1 MDDVPMRSFSQAA
14 LALLV
19 LVIAGSAARAA
30 EPVDFQREIQPIL
43 ERACVQC
50 HGPEKQ
56 KGKLRLDS
64 GEALRKGGE
73 NGPPITPGKPEESD
87 FYRRV
92 TLDAGHE
99 DVMPPKG
106 KAEHLSAA
114 ETEVLKRWITEGAAW
129 PKGVV
134 AVAVKAAGAMSVGPA
149 PAAAELAAR
158 TEMAKHGVR
167 VRPLA
172 GGLNWV
178 RVSFRGIVTD
188 LPEDVWPKLA
198 LLTNAV
204 ELDLGGVKVT
214 DEQLANVA
222 ALSNLTVL
230 SLAQTPAGDAAL
242 DHLAKL
248 EKLTT
253 LNLYG
258 TRITDAGVAKLAQLK
273 QLRQLY
279 VSGTGVTASAVAA
292 LQAALPKVRVDEG
305 AEFVELTK
313 PVPVVPPKPPDAPK
327 PPAEAAK

>member
-1 MDDVPMRSFSQAA
+1 MRFFPQAA
-14 LALLV
+14 LASIVVVFASTLV
-19 LVIAGSAARAA
+19 RAA
-30 EPVDFQREIQPIL
+30 EPIDFQRQVQPIL

-56 KGKLRLDS
+56 KGKLRLDT
-64 GEALRKGGE
+64 GEALQKGGE
-73 NGPPITPGKPEESD
+73 NGAPITPGKPEESD
-87 FYRRV
+87 LYRRV
-92 TLDAGHE
+92 ILEGGHE

-114 ETEVLKRWITEGAAW
+114 ETEVLKRWIAEGAAW

-134 AVAVKAAGAMSVGPA
+134 AVAAKAAGAMSTGPA
-149 PAAAELAAR
+149 PTAAELAAR
-158 TEMAKHGVR
+158 TELAKHGVR

-172 GGLNWV
+172 AGLNWV

-188 LPEDVWPKLA
+188 PPDDVWPKLA
-198 LLTNAV
+198 LVTNAV

-222 ALSNLTVL
+222 SLSNLTLLNL
-230 SLAQTPAGDAAL
+230 SQAPVGDAAL
-242 DHLAKL
+242 EHVVGL

-258 TRITDAGVAKLAQLK
+258 THITDAGVAKLTQLK
-273 QLRQLY
+273 DLKQIYL
-279 VSGTGVTASAVAA
+279 SGTGVTASGVQA
-292 LQAALPKVRVDEG
+292 LKSALPKVRIDEG

-313 PVPVVPPKPPDAPK
+313 PVAVVPPKPPEPK
-327 PPAEAAK
+327 PAEAAK